1 MVHLDS
7 QVVLATAGSAESVS
21 SCNVYGLVLIQMVQ
35 LMFKLHSLLLKP
47 SHTQTGPD
55 SLADGSTS
63 SHG

>member
-7 QVVLATAGSAESVS
+7 QVVLATAASAESVS

-35 LMFKLHSLLLKP
+35 LMFKLHFLLLKP